1 MKTTMISKEKNIAKF
16 TVEFTAEEFDAAI
29 IKAYQATKHNY
40 AIDGFRKGKAP
51 RKLIE
56 AHYGESV
63 FFEDA
68 LDDLLQNGYMTAVQ
82 ELALDVIDRPTV
94 DFAELKKGEPV
105 TLTIEVECYPEIDV
119 KDYKGLEIDK
129 VEHKVTDEDLEQEMQ
144 ALVKRNSRMV
154 TVERPAQN
162 DDTVILDYAGFVG
175 EEQFEGGTAERF
187 SLKLGSGMFIP
198 GFEEQLIGI
207 APGEERDVTVTFPEE
222 YQAEHLAGAE
232 AVFKCKVHEIK
243 EEQFPELDDEFA
255 KDVSE
260 FDTLEELR
268 ASTRENLE
276 KAAVAKSLSE
286 MKSVAVEKMYDLNDF
301 DAPRA
306 MIEDEIDVRMNE
318 FQQQLGYQG
327 VTLEQY
333 CQFAGKEM
341 NELREEI
348 KPDCERAVKTR
359 MLLAAIADKEELK
372 AEQEDIDKEL
382 DLLAIQY
389 RMEKEKIK
397 EMVGPDFLN
406 MIEKDVRIRKAI
418 EFMYENAVIK

>member
-1 MKTTMISKEKNIAKF
+1 MKTTMMSKEKNLAKF
-16 TVEFTAEEFDAAI
+16 TIEFSAEEFEAAI
-29 IKAYQATKHNY
+29 VKAYQATKQNY

-56 AHYGESV
+56 THYGEGV

-68 LDDLLQNGYMTAVQ
+68 LDDLMQTGYISAIQ
-82 ELALDVIDRPTV
+82 ELALDVIDRPAV
-94 DFAELKKGEPV
+94 DFSELKKGEAV
-105 TLTIEVECYPEIDV
+105 TLTIEVECYPEIDI

-129 VEHKVTDEDLEQEMQ
+129 IEHKVTDEDLDNEMQ

-154 TVERPAQN
+154 TVDRPAQN
-162 DDTVILDYAGFVG
+162 GDTVILDYAGFVG
-175 EEQFEGGTAERF
+175 EEQFEGGTAESF

-198 GFEEQLIGI
+198 GFEEQLVGV
-207 APGEERDVTVTFPEE
+207 ASNEEKDVKVTFPEE

-232 AVFKCKVHEIK
+232 AIFKCKVHEIK

-268 ASTRENLE
+268 ESTRKDLE
-276 KAAVAKSLSE
+276 KAAAAKSLNE
-286 MKSVAVEKMYDLNDF
+286 MKSAAVEKMYDLNDF

-327 VTLEQY
+327 VSLEQY
-333 CQFAGKEM
+333 CQFAGKEL
-341 NELREEI
+341 NELRDEI
-348 KPDCERAVKTR
+348 RPDCDRAVKTR
-359 MLLAAIADKEELK
+359 MLLSALADKEEIK

-382 DLLAIQY
+382 DLIAIQY

-397 EMVGPDFLN
+397 EMIGPEYIS
-406 MIEKDVRIRKAI
+406 MIEKDVKVRKAI
-418 EFMYENAVIK
+418 DFMYDNAVIK